1 MNGNE
6 RKTHSLQKPGTQSM
20 VDKHE
25 KSKIYYKI
33 EAQDYS
39 SDALETRT
47 ILLWWIYNWKW
58 FCLCAL
64 FNVHGFNVKSK
75 RAQ

>member
-1 MNGNE
+1 MNENE
-6 RKTHSLQKPGTQSM
+6 RKTHSLQKPSTQSM

-25 KSKIYYKI
+25 KSKIYCKI

-47 ILLWWIYNWKW
+47 ILL
-58 FCLCAL
+58 
-64 FNVHGFNVKSK
+64 
-75 RAQ
+75 